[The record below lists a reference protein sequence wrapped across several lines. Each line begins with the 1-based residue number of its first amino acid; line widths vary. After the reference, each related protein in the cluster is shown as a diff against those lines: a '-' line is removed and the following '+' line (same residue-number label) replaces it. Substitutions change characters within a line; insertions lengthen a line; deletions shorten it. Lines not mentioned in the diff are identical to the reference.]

1 MDYLTPEL
9 AQSIILFKLVFIYA
23 VAIILTITATI
34 LTITKER

>member
-9 AQSIILFKLVFIYA
+9 AQSIILFKLVFMCA
-23 VAIILTITATI
+23 VATI